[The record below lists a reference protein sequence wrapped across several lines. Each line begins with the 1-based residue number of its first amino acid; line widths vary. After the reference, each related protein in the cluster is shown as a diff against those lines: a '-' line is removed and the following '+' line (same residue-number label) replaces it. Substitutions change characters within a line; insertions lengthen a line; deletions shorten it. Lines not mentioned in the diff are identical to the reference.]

1 MEQEEM
7 NKPEEEKM
15 EETIVDVQT
24 EQPASEMETVKDEVN
39 ESVCKP
45 HCHKGLCIA
54 RLLFDLLMLAAVI
67 TLFVLYAK
75 GRPNAHKKSAT
86 DNVAASMAT
95 PGNGDI
101 LYVNID
107 SINAHYEMAK
117 ILTDIIDA
125 EKSKKEVVF
134 QNRQKALETKL
145 RNYQQNMQSGMLNA
159 QQAQYAEA
167 SLQQESAQLQSD
179 YEQALASLEARTTAA
194 LSQIQDSLIAVTKR
208 INEERNA
215 SFIMT
220 YGGGSNLILADPT
233 RDITSE
239 VLEALNKPFKK
250 KK

>member
-1 MEQEEM
+1 M
-7 NKPEEEKM
+7 NKPEEEKI
-15 EETIVDVQT
+15 EEIIENETL
-24 EQPASEMETVKDEVN
+24 EQPASEVGAVKEETSEAA
-39 ESVCKP
+39 CKP
-45 HCHKGLCIA
+45 HCHKGMCIA

-107 SINAHYEMAK
+107 SINANYEMVK
-117 ILTDIIDA
+117 ILTDSIDA

-145 RNYQQNMQSGMLNA
+145 RNYQQNIQSGSLNA

-179 YEQALASLEARTTAA
+179 YEQALSSLEARYTAA

-239 VLEALNKPFKK
+239 VLDALNKPFKK